1 MITVGVEW
9 PPLHG
14 YCVMRSLYT
23 PKQPPLFYV
32 DAIFYFNIVPRTS
45 LLLAFEL
52 GLDILVTRLL
62 PNVVEFD
69 ERRMIPD

>member
-14 YCVMRSLYT
+14 YCVMRSLNT

-32 DAIFYFNIVPRTS
+32 YVIFYFNIVPRTS
-45 LLLAFEL
+45 LLAFEL

-69 ERRMIPD
+69 ERRMISD

>member
-1 MITVGVEW
+1 MITVGVER

-32 DAIFYFNIVPRTS
+32 DAIFYFNIVLRTS
-45 LLLAFEL
+45 LLAFEL
-52 GLDILVTRLL
+52 GLDIFVTRLL